1 MTKFPK
7 ILSFLKYFLYAIGF
21 YTVSYYLFIF
31 VLSVYLNQP
40 FSFYFDYKKFL
51 FEHNFLI
58 FNTLL
63 GLFPALF
70 LSIMI
75 KFKVRHFY
83 KKTTDLFPLEQIS
96 QILLLI
102 ICSFFLGCSIYGIF
116 NLTHLLIAPPNI
128 LIIPVALIFYALF
141 TDKLTFEEKI
151 DFFKPLMKAISYYR
165 IKK

>member
-1 MTKFPK
+1 MTKFLK
-7 ILSFLKYFLYAIGF
+7 LLSFLKYLLYTLGFYAI
-21 YTVSYYLFIF
+21 SYYLFIF
-31 VLSVYLNQP
+31 ALSLYLNQP
-40 FSFYFDYKKFL
+40 FSFHFDYKKFL

-63 GLFPALF
+63 GFFPALF

-83 KKTTDLFPLEQIS
+83 QKFGDLNLLENIT
-96 QILLLI
+96 QILLLT

-128 LIIPVALIFYALF
+128 LIIPVALIFYTLF

-151 DFFKPLMKAISYYR
+151 DFFNPLMKTISYYR
-165 IKK
+165 IQK

>member
-7 ILSFLKYFLYAIGF
+7 LLSFLKYFLYTIGF

-31 VLSVYLNQP
+31 ALSMYLNQP

-51 FEHNFLI
+51 FENDFLI

-63 GLFPALF
+63 GLFPTLV

-83 KKTTDLFPLEQIS
+83 KKTTNLFPLEQIS
-96 QILLLI
+96 QILLLM
-102 ICSFFLGCSIYGIF
+102 ICSFFFGCSIYGIF
-116 NLTHLLIAPPNI
+116 YLTHLLIAPPNI

-151 DFFKPLMKAISYYR
+151 DFFQPLMKAISYYR
-165 IKK
+165 IEK

>member
-1 MTKFPK
+1 MTKFLK
-7 ILSFLKYFLYAIGF
+7 LLSFLKYLLYTLGFYAI
-21 YTVSYYLFIF
+21 SYYLFIF
-31 VLSVYLNQP
+31 ALSLYLNQP
-40 FSFYFDYKKFL
+40 FLFHFDYKKFL

-63 GLFPALF
+63 GFFPALF

-83 KKTTDLFPLEQIS
+83 QKFGDLNLLENIT
-96 QILLLI
+96 QILLLT

-128 LIIPVALIFYALF
+128 LIIPVALIFYVLF

-151 DFFKPLMKAISYYR
+151 DFFNPLMKTISYYR
-165 IKK
+165 IQK